1 MMSGMV
7 GADVMSIDS
16 GPESEFRFQDMDAKK
31 DEIEID
37 IENTDVQVK
46 KRSASTSKPI
56 KKLIG
61 VGGIPIAPALQK
73 KKTFSGQSD
82 LGGIDA
88 DDIISKTL

>member
-46 KRSASTSKPI
+46 KRSAST
-56 KKLIG
+56 
-61 VGGIPIAPALQK
+61 
-73 KKTFSGQSD
+73 
-82 LGGIDA
+82 
-88 DDIISKTL
+88 